1 MREEPTQRL
10 SKQSITIWRI
20 QRSLEGIIL
29 VLLPII
35 YGVVMQYVEWPVW
48 ILTVLLVILF
58 LYCIAFILIWPPIQW
73 RRFRYQVLEQE
84 IDIVQGVLIVRRTLV
99 PMTRIQ
105 HVETEQGPILRRYK
119 MASVEIQTAATT
131 HRIPVL
137 PIEEAD
143 QLRDQIARLAAVAID
158 E

>member
-1 MREEPTQRL
+1 MREAPSNRL
-10 SKQSITIWRI
+10 SKKSITIWRI
-20 QRSLEGIIL
+20 QRSFEGLFIL
-29 VLLPII
+29 LLPVGFLILQRFI
-35 YGVVMQYVEWPVW
+35 ELPSW
-48 ILTVLLVILF
+48 ILYVLVAVFILYI
-58 LYCIAFILIWPPIQW
+58 LAFIIIWPPIQW
-73 RRFRYQVLEQE
+73 RRFRYQVHEQE
-84 IDIVQGVLIVRRTLV
+84 IDIQQGVLIVRRTLV

>member
-1 MREEPTQRL
+1 MREVPTKRL
-10 SKQSITIWRI
+10 SKKSITIWRI
-20 QRSLEGIIL
+20 QRSFEGIFLLILPIGYAIALNYFDWPSWILIVLISIL
-29 VLLPII
+29 VLYIVALII
-35 YGVVMQYVEWPVW
+35 
-48 ILTVLLVILF
+48 
-58 LYCIAFILIWPPIQW
+58 IWPPIQW

-84 IDIVQGVLIVRRTLV
+84 IDIVQGVVIVRRTLV

-143 QLRDQIARLAAVAID
+143 ELRDQIARLAAVALD

>member
-48 ILTVLLVILF
+48 ILTVLLVILV

>member
-10 SKQSITIWRI
+10 SKKSITIWRI
-20 QRSLEGIIL
+20 QRSLEGLMLLILPIAYAVSLNYFDWPIWILFVLIGILLLYIVALIL
-29 VLLPII
+29 V
-35 YGVVMQYVEWPVW
+35 
-48 ILTVLLVILF
+48 
-58 LYCIAFILIWPPIQW
+58 WPPIQW

-143 QLRDQIARLAAVAID
+143 ELRDQIARLAAVALD

>member
-35 YGVVMQYVEWPVW
+35 YGVVLQYLDWPVW
-48 ILTVLLVILF
+48 ILTILIAILV
-58 LYCIAFILIWPPIQW
+58 LYCIAFIFIWPPIQW
-73 RRFRYQVLEQE
+73 RRFRYQVLDQE
-84 IDIVQGVLIVRRTLV
+84 IDIVQGVLIVRRTLI

>member
-10 SKQSITIWRI
+10 SKKSITIWRI
-20 QRSLEGIIL
+20 QRSLEGLLLLILPIAYAVSLNYFDWPIWILFVLIGILLLYIVALIL
-29 VLLPII
+29 V
-35 YGVVMQYVEWPVW
+35 
-48 ILTVLLVILF
+48 
-58 LYCIAFILIWPPIQW
+58 WPPIQW

-143 QLRDQIARLAAVAID
+143 ELRDQIARLAAVALD

>member
-35 YGVVMQYVEWPVW
+35 YGVVLQYLDWPVW
-48 ILTVLLVILF
+48 ILTILIAILV

-73 RRFRYQVLEQE
+73 RRFRYQVLDQE
-84 IDIVQGVLIVRRTLV
+84 IDIVQGVLIVRRTLI